1 MPGFAVQGDS
11 GGVERIHVAVDGPY
25 ADFELVGELLRG
37 HAAPSLQQEK
47 DGQKPRGSHSTDNTC
62 QNAASDRRQ
71 TGAPLLARIF
81 VMNNALD
88 GKVALVTGG
97 GRGIGAAVA
106 LRLAQDGAD
115 VALTFQQNQQRAD
128 DVVEQIKVAGRR
140 AIAVQADSAD
150 PAAMTAV
157 VDRVAGELGRLDIL
171 VNNAGVF
178 LLGPLEQ
185 LSLEEFEQTVAV
197 NIRAPFVASQ
207 AAVPHMSAGG
217 RIINIGSN
225 VAERA
230 VFPGFALYAMSK
242 TALIGLTKALG
253 RELGPR
259 AITVNLVNPG
269 PTDTELNPAD
279 GPNADTINGFTA
291 LGHYAAPADVAAAVA
306 FLASADGRYIT
317 GATVNVDGGFT
328 I

>member
-1 MPGFAVQGDS
+1 M
-11 GGVERIHVAVDGPY
+11 
-25 ADFELVGELLRG
+25 
-37 HAAPSLQQEK
+37 
-47 DGQKPRGSHSTDNTC
+47 NT
-62 QNAASDRRQ
+62 Q
-71 TGAPLLARIF
+71 
-81 VMNNALD
+81 LD

-106 LRLAQDGAD
+106 LRLARQGAD
-115 VALTFQQNQQRAD
+115 VVLTYQHNQERAA
-128 DVVEQIKVAGRR
+128 DVVDQIEATGRR
-140 AIAVQADSAD
+140 AVAVRADSAD
-150 PAAMTAV
+150 PVAV
-157 VDRVAGELGRLDIL
+157 VAAVDRAAHELGRLDIL
-171 VNNAGVF
+171 VNNAGAF

-185 LSLEEFEQTVAV
+185 LSLADFEQTVAV
-197 NIRAPFVASQ
+197 NVRAPFVASQ
-207 AAVPHMSAGG
+207 AAVRHMAAGG
-217 RIINIGSN
+217 RIITIGSN

-230 VFPGFALYAMSK
+230 VFPGFTLYAMSK

-291 LGHYAAPADVAAAVA
+291 LGHFAEPDDVAAAVA
-306 FLASADGRYIT
+306 FLAGPDGRYVT

>member
-1 MPGFAVQGDS
+1 
-11 GGVERIHVAVDGPY
+11 
-25 ADFELVGELLRG
+25 
-37 HAAPSLQQEK
+37 
-47 DGQKPRGSHSTDNTC
+47 
-62 QNAASDRRQ
+62 
-71 TGAPLLARIF
+71 
-81 VMNNALD
+81 MNNALD

-106 LRLAQDGAD
+106 LRLAEEGAD
-115 VALTFQQNQQRAD
+115 VALTFQQNQRRAD
-128 DVVEQIKVAGRR
+128 SVVDQIKAVGRR
-140 AIAVQADSAD
+140 AVALQADSSD
-150 PAAMTAV
+150 PAAVVGA
-157 VDRVAGELGRLDIL
+157 VDRVVGELGRLDIL
-171 VNNAGVF
+171 VNNAGAF

-197 NIRAPFVASQ
+197 NVRAPFVAAQ
-207 AAVPHMSAGG
+207 AAVRHMRAGG
-217 RIINIGSN
+217 RVINIGSN
-225 VAERA
+225 AAERS

-253 RELGPR
+253 RELGGR

-269 PTDTELNPAD
+269 ATDTELNPAD

-291 LGHYAAPADVAAAVA
+291 LGHFAEPSDVAATVA
-306 FLASADGRYIT
+306 FLAGPGGRYIT